1 MFKNTRTIRR
11 LAITAALAATAL
23 AAAPASGQAA
33 TYKFGSELN
42 RTVQPSNSS
51 QPHPCSPNPFQPCT
65 RIMME
70 AYGRPDS
77 GDRAKRN
84 GTIRKIRLIAGSAG
98 TFRLQLAKANPQSE
112 QGKVLRNGP
121 VIRYQGQSDPDALDY
136 EVETFNVNV
145 PVRRGERLA
154 AKGNGIS
161 FMRCSSGGPNQLLFQ
176 SPLTPGGGFE
186 DADDTDG
193 CWLLMEAVVR
203 Y

>member
-1 MFKNTRTIRR
+1 MFRTTKTIRR
-11 LAITAALAATAL
+11 LAVTAALAATAL

-33 TYKFGSELN
+33 TYKFGSKLDP
-42 RTVQPSNSS
+42 TVQPSNSGE
-51 QPHPCSPNPFQPCT
+51 PRPCSPNPFQPCT

-70 AYGRPDS
+70 AYGRPDT
-77 GDRAKRN
+77 GDKAKHN
-84 GTIRKIRLIAGSAG
+84 GTIRKIRLIAGSEG
-98 TFRLQLAKANPQSE
+98 TFRLQLAKGNPQTE

-121 VIRYQGQSDPDALDY
+121 VIHYDGQTDPDALDY

-145 PVRRGERLA
+145 PVRKGERLA

-176 SPLTPGGGFE
+176 PSLTPGGAFR
-186 DADDTDG
+186 DADETDG
-193 CWLLMEAVVR
+193 CWRLMEAVVR